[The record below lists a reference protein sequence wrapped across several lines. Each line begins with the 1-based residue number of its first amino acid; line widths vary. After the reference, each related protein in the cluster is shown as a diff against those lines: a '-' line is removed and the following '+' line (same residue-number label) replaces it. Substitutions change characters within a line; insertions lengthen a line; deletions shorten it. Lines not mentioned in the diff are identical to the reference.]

1 MSAPRRVSGAILAG
15 GRARRLGGV
24 CKPLLEVGGRR
35 IVDRVRE
42 ALAPLCHQVVVVGD
56 PALLGD
62 VGLRVV
68 PDRRPGLG
76 PLAGLEAALEET
88 DGDVLLLLGGDMPLL
103 DGALLERLLDAE
115 AAAVAVCF
123 AGDEGPEPLCA
134 RYARSLLPAVRARL
148 DAGDLALHR
157 LLDEVG
163 ALRLPL
169 SSPADRLALSN
180 VNTPEELDRVRLRVA
195 RP

>member
-1 MSAPRRVSGAILAG
+1 MSAPSRVSGAILAG

-42 ALAPLCHQVVVVGD
+42 VLVPLCDEVVLVGD
-56 PALLGD
+56 AALLGD

-88 DGDVLLLLGGDMPLL
+88 AGDALLLVGGDMPLIERS
-103 DGALLERLLDAE
+103 LLERLLVADPG
-115 AAAVAVCF
+115 AAAVCF
-123 AGDEGPEPLCA
+123 AGEQGSEPLCA
-134 RYARSLLPAVRARL
+134 RYSRALLPAVRARL
-148 DAGDLALHR
+148 DSGELALHR
-157 LLDEVG
+157 LLDGVG
-163 ALRLPL
+163 ALRLSL
-169 SSPADRLALSN
+169 ASPAERLALSN
-180 VNTPEELDRVRLRVA
+180 VNTPEELDRA
-195 RP
+195 RACVTRP